1 MRVFYRVEKK
11 KTVAT
16 LHSNTSPGGSVSVET
31 VSAQE
36 QDRQQPKRTKQRQGS
51 HLRWPH
57 PTVSRVPGKAELA
70 SGAATFATSTR
81 RLRIGLALRHP
92 RSSFPT
98 RPHIIPSIGRRP
110 VSAAVHVPY
119 LPLSLLPVRPASTSR
134 PHPPPAPFIKR
145 TPSSPACRRAHLS
158 LLPCVVC
165 TGKAAELA
173 FTTLSGHCRC

>member
-1 MRVFYRVEKK
+1 MFSIASRKRKPLPRY
-11 KTVAT
+11 TVTQALVVVLVWRPF
-16 LHSNTSPGGSVSVET
+16 LHRNRTANSQNEPNNGRGAICAGPTPQCLGSQAKPSWPPAPQRSPRPRG
-31 VSAQE
+31 VSA
-36 QDRQQPKRTKQRQGS
+36 
-51 HLRWPH
+51 L
-57 PTVSRVPGKAELA
+57 VSR
-70 SGAATFATSTR
+70 SGI
-81 RLRIGLALRHP
+81 LGLL
-92 RSSFPT
+92 S
-98 RPHIIPSIGRRP
+98 PHIIPSIGRRP

>member
-98 RPHIIPSIGRRP
+98 TSFHPSAVGPCLRPFTCHIYPSPSFPFGR
-110 VSAAVHVPY
+110 
-119 LPLSLLPVRPASTSR
+119 PL

-145 TPSSPACRRAHLS
+145 TLSSPACRRAHLS

>member
-98 RPHIIPSIGRRP
+98 HHSIHRPSARVCGRSRAIFTPLPPSR
-110 VSAAVHVPY
+110 SAGLY
-119 LPLSLLPVRPASTSR
+119 LTSS

-145 TPSSPACRRAHLS
+145 TLSSPACRRAHLS

>member
-16 LHSNTSPGGSVSVET
+16 LHSNTGPGGSVSVET

-36 QDRQQPKRTKQRQGS
+36 QDRQQPKRTKQRQES

-57 PTVSRVPGKAELA
+57 PTVSRVPGKVELA

-81 RLRIGLALRHP
+81 RFRIGPALRHP

-98 RPHIIPSIGRRP
+98 HHSIHRPSARVCGCLRPFTCHIYPSPSLPPSRSAGLYLTRRP
-110 VSAAVHVPY
+110 PHLLSAPS
-119 LPLSLLPVRPASTSR
+119 P
-134 PHPPPAPFIKR
+134 PPPAVAH
-145 TPSSPACRRAHLS
+145 TSVSCR
-158 LLPCVVC
+158 V
-165 TGKAAELA
+165 
-173 FTTLSGHCRC
+173 

>member
-98 RPHIIPSIGRRP
+98 HHSIHRPSARVCGRSRAIFTPLPPSRSAGLYLTRRP
-110 VSAAVHVPY
+110 PHLLSAPS
-119 LPLSLLPVRPASTSR
+119 P
-134 PHPPPAPFIKR
+134 PPPAVAH
-145 TPSSPACRRAHLS
+145 TSVSCRA
-158 LLPCVVC
+158 
-165 TGKAAELA
+165 
-173 FTTLSGHCRC
+173 